1 MASTVGTR
9 LAFEKAKE
17 AINRAGF
24 SLGQAALSQSYLRLE
39 VGLSTTITNYQFPVL
54 TNDVSSSNTTSFNTE
69 QRLNLQDAFVC
80 SSIGL
85 FFCKP
90 SSTTA
95 TNFQLVTYPNARIFS
110 ASNTASSLYNW
121 YNSSLSLT
129 VNNRQI
135 VPAYDLYRHYSVPQT
150 QQQTAP
156 YYAANTTDPF
166 VDQQDGGESAFYPVE
181 PAWVLVGSKQNTL
194 QVQLNSAMAAVE
206 TNSRAVLILRGHLA
220 QNVTPVR

>member
-24 SLGQAALSQSYLRLE
+24 SLGQAVLSQSYLRLE
-39 VGLSTTITNYQFPVL
+39 VGLSTTITSYQFPVL

-85 FFCKP
+85 FFCAP
-90 SSTTA
+90 ASTTA
-95 TNFQLVTYPNARIFS
+95 TNFKLFTYPNTANFTTANS
-110 ASNTASSLYNW
+110 AAALLSW

-135 VPAYDLYRHYSVPQT
+135 VPAYDLYRHYYVPQ
-150 QQQTAP
+150 QQETLDAD
-156 YYAANTTDPF
+156 YTGSGINY
-166 VDQQDGGESAFYPVE
+166 VDQNDGSSSGFYPVE
-181 PAWVLVGSKQNTL
+181 PAWVLVGSKQNVL
-194 QVQLNSAMAAVE
+194 QVQLQQAMAAVQA
-206 TNSRAVLILRGHLA
+206 NSRAVIIMRGHLA

>member
-9 LAFEKAKE
+9 LAFEKAKQ
-17 AINRAGF
+17 AINTAGF
-24 SLGQAALSQSYLRLE
+24 SLGQAVLSQSYLRLE
-39 VGLSTTITNYQFPVL
+39 VALSTTITSYQFPVL
-54 TNDVSSSNTTSFNTE
+54 TNDVSSSNTSSFNTE

-95 TNFQLVTYPNARIFS
+95 TNFQLFTYPNSQNFT
-110 ASNTASSLYNW
+110 ASNTASSLLNW
-121 YNSSLSLT
+121 YNSSLTLT

-135 VPAYDLYRHYSVPQT
+135 VPAYDLYRHYSVPM
-150 QQQTAP
+150 QQQVTAP
-156 YYAANTTDPF
+156 YYSANTATF
-166 VDQQDGGESAFYPVE
+166 LDQQSGADSAFYPVE
-181 PAWVLVGSKQNTL
+181 PAWVLVGSKQNSL
-194 QVQLNSAMAAVE
+194 QVQLPQAMAAVE

>member
-9 LAFEKAKE
+9 LAFEKAKQ
-17 AINRAGF
+17 AINAAGF
-24 SLGQAALSQSYLRLE
+24 SLGQAVLSQSYLRLE
-39 VGLSTTITNYQFPVL
+39 VALSTTITNYQFPVL

-85 FFCKP
+85 FFCVP
-90 SSTTA
+90 SSSTA
-95 TNFQLVTYPNARIFS
+95 TNFQLVTYPNANIFS
-110 ASNTASSLYNW
+110 AANTATSLNNW

-135 VPAYDLYRHYSVPQT
+135 VPAYDLYRHYSVPQ
-150 QQQTAP
+150 QQQATDA
-156 YYAANTTDPF
+156 YYTTSGIDF
-166 VDQQDGGESAFYPVE
+166 KDQQSGADSAFYPVE

-194 QVQLNSAMAAVE
+194 QVQLPQAMAAVE
-206 TNSRAVLILRGHLA
+206 TNSRAVIILRGHLA